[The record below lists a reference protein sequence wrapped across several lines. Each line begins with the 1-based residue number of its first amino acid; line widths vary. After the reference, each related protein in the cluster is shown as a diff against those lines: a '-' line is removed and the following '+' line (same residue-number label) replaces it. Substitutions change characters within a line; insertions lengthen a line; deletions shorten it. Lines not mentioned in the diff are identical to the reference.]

1 MSDNKKLHL
10 AVWSAWLV
18 LHGYLL
24 CFRFSVGGFA
34 VLALGAG
41 ILLLTTCFNKKYED
55 GFLVHTLGNVI
66 GAALFVQLGWYF
78 AEHIL
83 PGVVSQENWVASFG
97 DLIVRKL
104 QWLFQWIFND
114 DTMLAPTIAAA
125 VLYILRLCTGK
136 YPRLSM
142 MASYAGNAAL
152 MIPILLKIYRTPV
165 ITVLYLAVSLVFVW
179 ADLWHIAVKDEW
191 NKSGKRWANVLTLLL
206 LFVLSWSPFMLQ
218 PLLSEGAL
226 EAVFVLGA
234 TKWNHLLVAG
244 AVLAGLFAAYV
255 AVDPVESKKYVD
267 YKLLS
272 AGASMLLLTAF
283 LKWFYV
289 GWWWLL
295 VPVNVVGLLADA
307 WFVYPVLVRDDE
319 AVQISWFLQI
329 GAAAASILIVMIG
342 HFGIWPMV
350 LALVGGALVLFFG
363 VLLTQDLE
371 NENLHLPGI
380 LLATVL
386 AILIPVLVWLGMY
399 RRLEYSFVLVLILAG
414 VCVTAAALLCWNVTQ
429 KDRQNRLAPIAAT
442 VIFSILA
449 LNLAMTG
456 GSRIEMELD
465 DTGCPVVMAQARGK
479 DNRVVS
485 AEYRWTE
492 DWLDLDSWK
501 LESHEETK
509 LIDLT
514 QLRDRDGK
522 LRVIVTDQ
530 YGIITESIFWIHHVP
545 QSDGG

>member
-1 MSDNKKLHL
+1 M
-10 AVWSAWLV
+10 
-18 LHGYLL
+18 
-24 CFRFSVGGFA
+24 
-34 VLALGAG
+34 
-41 ILLLTTCFNKKYED
+41 
-55 GFLVHTLGNVI
+55 
-66 GAALFVQLGWYF
+66 
-78 AEHIL
+78 
-83 PGVVSQENWVASFG
+83 
-97 DLIVRKL
+97 
-104 QWLFQWIFND
+104 
-114 DTMLAPTIAAA
+114 
-125 VLYILRLCTGK
+125 
-136 YPRLSM
+136 
-142 MASYAGNAAL
+142 
-152 MIPILLKIYRTPV
+152 
-165 ITVLYLAVSLVFVW
+165 
-179 ADLWHIAVKDEW
+179 
-191 NKSGKRWANVLTLLL
+191 
-206 LFVLSWSPFMLQ
+206 
-218 PLLSEGAL
+218 
-226 EAVFVLGA
+226 
-234 TKWNHLLVAG
+234 
-244 AVLAGLFAAYV
+244 
-255 AVDPVESKKYVD
+255 
-267 YKLLS
+267 
-272 AGASMLLLTAF
+272 
-283 LKWFYV
+283 
-289 GWWWLL
+289 
-295 VPVNVVGLLADA
+295 
-307 WFVYPVLVRDDE
+307 
-319 AVQISWFLQI
+319 
-329 GAAAASILIVMIG
+329 
-342 HFGIWPMV
+342 
-350 LALVGGALVLFFG
+350 LFFG

-485 AEYRWTE
+485 TEYRWTE

-501 LESHEETK
+501 LEAHEETK

-545 QSDGG
+545 QSEGG